1 MDASTLTL
9 LLTAIQGPAAAV
21 VVSMILLAAFMQFLI
36 KHVLPR
42 QDAWIAKV
50 MEEAKESRLTFE
62 RAVDV
67 MAQRLAKVD
76 DNVLIIGQNIKEVE
90 KDIESIKKVI
100 SRKDKE

>member
-1 MDASTLTL
+1 MDTATIGL

-21 VVSMILLAAFMQFLI
+21 VVSMILLAAFMHFLI

-50 MEEAKESRLTFE
+50 MEESRESRLTFE

-67 MAQRLAKVD
+67 MAQRLVKLD
-76 DNVLIIGQNIKEVE
+76 DNVIIIGKNIKEVE
-90 KDIESIKKVI
+90 KDVESIKRTI
-100 SRKDKE
+100 SKKDKE

>member
-1 MDASTLTL
+1 MDTATIGL
-9 LLTAIQGPAAAV
+9 LLTAIQGPASAV
-21 VVSMILLAAFMQFLI
+21 VVSMVLLASFMQFLI

-42 QDAWIAKV
+42 QDAWIEKV

-76 DNVLIIGQNIKEVE
+76 DNVLIIGKNIKEVE
-90 KDIESIKKVI
+90 KDVESIKRTI
-100 SRKDKE
+100 SKKDKE

>member
-1 MDASTLTL
+1 
-9 LLTAIQGPAAAV
+9 
-21 VVSMILLAAFMQFLI
+21 
-36 KHVLPR
+36 
-42 QDAWIAKV
+42 

>member
-1 MDASTLTL
+1 MDTVTLQL

-21 VVSMILLAAFMQFLI
+21 VVSMLLLAGFMQFLI

-50 MEEAKESRLTFE
+50 MEEARESRLTFE

-67 MAQRLAKVD
+67 MAQRLIKLD
-76 DNVLIIGQNIKEVE
+76 DNVVVIGKNIKEVE
-90 KDIESIKKVI
+90 KDVESIKRTI
-100 SRKDKE
+100 SKKE

>member
-1 MDASTLTL
+1 MEPATLSL
-9 LLTAIQGPAAAV
+9 LLTAIQGPAAAL

-67 MAQRLAKVD
+67 MAQRLAKID
-76 DNVLIIGQNIKEVE
+76 DNVLVIGHNIKEVE
-90 KDIESIKKVI
+90 KDVESIKRTI
-100 SRKDKE
+100 SKKEQN

>member
-1 MDASTLTL
+1 MDAATLTL
-9 LLTAIQGPAAAV
+9 LLTAIQGPAAAL
-21 VVSMILLAAFMQFLI
+21 VVSMILLAAFMHFLI

>member
-1 MDASTLTL
+1 
-9 LLTAIQGPAAAV
+9 
-21 VVSMILLAAFMQFLI
+21 MILLAAFMHFLI

-62 RAVDV
+62 RAVNV
-67 MAQRLAKVD
+67 MAEKLAKVD

-90 KDIESIKKVI
+90 KDVESIKKVI
-100 SRKDKE
+100 SKKE

>member
-1 MDASTLTL
+1 MEPATLTL

-21 VVSMILLAAFMQFLI
+21 VVSMILLAAFMHFLI

>member
-1 MDASTLTL
+1 MDPATLTL

-21 VVSMILLAAFMQFLI
+21 VVSMILLASFMHFLI

-62 RAVDV
+62 RAVNV
-67 MAQRLAKVD
+67 MAEKLAKVD

-90 KDIESIKKVI
+90 KDVESIKRTI
-100 SRKDKE
+100 SKKEQN